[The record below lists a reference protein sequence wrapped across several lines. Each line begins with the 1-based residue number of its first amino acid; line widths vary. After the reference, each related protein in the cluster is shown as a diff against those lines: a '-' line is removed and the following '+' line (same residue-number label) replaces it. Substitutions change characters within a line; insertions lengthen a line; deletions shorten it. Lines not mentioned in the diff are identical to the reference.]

1 MSYWDQETI
10 AKIRKGYFT
19 AVYFNRT
26 KEILLKEKNFKRV
39 TMQVFQKIEGS
50 ILAGVNEV
58 KELLKAA
65 TGYFDEENWVD
76 KSGDIEVNSLS
87 DGEKLSSGET
97 VMHIKSPYVYFAHL
111 ESLYLGILARRTL
124 VATNV
129 RKCIEAAQGVPII
142 FFADRFDHFFN
153 QEGDGLS
160 AKVGGAQSICTQ
172 AMSKT
177 FGSDPVGTIPHAL
190 IAVLSGDTVRSAEMF
205 HKYYPGVN
213 LIALVDF
220 ENDCVNTS
228 LAVARKM
235 GHKLWGVRLDTA
247 ADLQDKSLQKGHSDQ
262 AQRARGGIL
271 ERSLDFAR
279 DDGISARNEMS
290 GVNPNLVRNVR
301 KALDSEGFNYVKIVV
316 SGGFY
321 PEKIKKFTRV
331 KAPVDAYGVG
341 SSLIHGENDF
351 TADIVEVE
359 GKKIAKAGRQY
370 KEIRK
375 LSSRAGSGSA

>member
-10 AKIRKGYFT
+10 AKIQKGFFT

-39 TMQVFQKIEGS
+39 TMQVFQKKEGS
-50 ILAGVNEV
+50 ILAGVNEI

-65 TGYFDEENWVD
+65 TGYFDGENWVD

-97 VMHIKSPYVYFAHL
+97 VMHIKGPYVWFAHL

-129 RKCIEAAQGVPII
+129 KKCVEAAQGVPII

-160 AKVGGAQSICTQ
+160 AKVGGAQSVCTE

-213 LIALVDF
+213 FIALVDF

-247 ADLQDKSLQKGHSDQ
+247 GEMVDESLKNKGDLK
-262 AQRARGGIL
+262 
-271 ERSLDFAR
+271 
-279 DDGISARNEMS
+279 
-290 GVNPNLVRNVR
+290 GVNPMLVKAVR
-301 KALDSEGFNYVKIVV
+301 DALDKEGFNYVKIVA

-341 SSLIHGENDF
+341 SSLVHGENDF
-351 TADIVEVE
+351 TADIVEVA
-359 GKKIAKAGRQY
+359 GKKLAKAGRQY